1 MSYIKNKILINFF
14 IILLFI
20 FLLEGMICQPEIGRW
35 DNLVVV
41 TEHIKF
47 TSLSA
52 CRDLYFLDNFWKE
65 NGVVENLQALFILF
79 AIIILFLAR
88 PLYEKNKV
96 INFFLII
103 KIISLI
109 YYLGEEISWGQ
120 HFFKWTSSDWFI
132 TNNNQ
137 NETNIHNI
145 SNFFDQV
152 PRTLVLIWCG
162 LSVPIILML
171 EKRIKINRDIFK
183 IVCPSKKLI
192 FISLILLLLF
202 FPDFIIDK
210 FNLHPGWTE
219 ERTGYRINNYSYFFD
234 ILTFNFVRL
243 SELHET
249 IFSFYF
255 LLYANS
261 FLKKID

>member
-1 MSYIKNKILINFF
+1 MPYIKNKTLINFF
-14 IILLFI
+14 IVLLFI
-20 FLLEGMICQPEIGRW
+20 FLLEGLICQPGIGRW
-35 DNLVVV
+35 NDLIVISDN
-41 TEHIKF
+41 IKF
-47 TSLSA
+47 TTLSG
-52 CRDLYFLDNFWKE
+52 CRDFFFLDNFWKE
-65 NGVVENLQALFILF
+65 NGFVENLQALFILF
-79 AIIILFLAR
+79 AIILLFLAR
-88 PLYEKNKV
+88 PLYKQNKV

-103 KIISLI
+103 KIIALI

-120 HFFKWTSSDWFI
+120 HFFKWNSPEFFI
-132 TNNNQ
+132 TNNIQ

-145 SNFFDQV
+145 SNFFDQI
-152 PRTLVLIWCG
+152 PRLLVLIWCG
-162 LSVPIILML
+162 LSVPIILIL